1 MYQWCIKKF
10 SDGGGAVG
18 YFSVD
23 FIKELRPLTFLK
35 YSWGRKIQGLDDLY
49 MVYDLSLIVWFSIWR
64 LRGRRGPCLLMR
76 DSRIHHGKRLRDQ
89 E

>member
-1 MYQWCIKKF
+1 MYQWCIQKF

-35 YSWGRKIQGLDDLY
+35 DSWGRKIQGLDDLY
-49 MVYDLSLIVWFSIWR
+49 MVYDLWGYHWLSDFPF
-64 LRGRRGPCLLMR
+64 G
-76 DSRIHHGKRLRDQ
+76 DSGDVGVLVY
-89 E
+89 